1 MSQIQSTG
9 ADVVTED
16 NDFKKITTI
25 IAKPLCVFG
34 TSSIINSFYFPKL
47 KDSILGITLPMNMLY
62 ALINSG
68 ITLINESLS
77 AYLIPN
83 VVKDKIKEYKISKS
97 LDLVS
102 VLSAAIINML
112 FTNALQF
119 YRTRRL
125 LTLKGTMIYGA
136 LTGIGIITGDYVY
149 DYLVSNLINN
159 SLSSYYI

>member
-1 MSQIQSTG
+1 MSQIDITNT
-9 ADVVTED
+9 DVITED

-25 IAKPLCVFG
+25 IAKPLCVFAS
-34 TSSIINSFYFPKL
+34 SSIINSFYFPKL

-68 ITLINESLS
+68 ITLINESLT

-83 VVKDKIKEYKISKS
+83 VVKDKIKEYKITKS

-112 FTNALQF
+112 FTNGLQF
-119 YRTRRL
+119 YRTKRFL
-125 LTLKGTMIYGA
+125 SLKGTVIYGG
-136 LTGIGIITGDYVY
+136 LTAIGIITGDYVY

-159 SLSSYYI
+159 SLSSYYV